1 MTENPITSGRVAG
14 KVALVTGGASGIGR
28 ATAEL
33 FVREGARVAVADIAE
48 DAVRRVAAELA
59 GPDAPTLAF
68 TLDVTSET
76 AWENAVAAILDQ
88 WGRLDILVNNAGI
101 SFGKPLTDTTL
112 DEWRRVTAVNLDGVF
127 LGIKH
132 GGAAMRRTGGGSIV
146 NVSSASGIKPAPG
159 AAAYCASKAGV
170 RMLTRTAALELAP
183 DGIRVNSVSP
193 SGVVTPMWES
203 MPFFAEMTAQL
214 GSAEAVW
221 AMLSKDVPLKRFA
234 EAEEI
239 ALGILYLASDESR
252 FVTATDL
259 PLDGGYTA

>member
-1 MTENPITSGRVAG
+1 MTETSTTSGRLAG
-14 KVALVTGGASGIGR
+14 KIALVTGGASGIGR
-28 ATAEL
+28 AAAEL
-33 FVREGARVAVADIAE
+33 FVREGARVAVADISE
-48 DAVRRVAAELA
+48 DGVRRVADVL
-59 GPDAPTLAF
+59 PDVLPL
-68 TLDVTSET
+68 TLDVTSEP
-76 AWENAVAAILDQ
+76 AWEAAVAAVLDR
-88 WGRLDILVNNAGI
+88 WGRLDVLVNNAGI
-101 SFGKPLTDTTL
+101 SFGKPLTETAL
-112 DEWRRVTAVNLDGVF
+112 DEWRRVMAVNLDGVF

-221 AMLSKDVPLKRFA
+221 AALSKDVPLKRFA

>member
-1 MTENPITSGRVAG
+1 MTEKNIHPGRLAG
-14 KVALVTGGASGIGR
+14 KIALITGGASGIGR
-28 ATAEL
+28 AAAEL
-33 FVREGARVAVADIAE
+33 FVREGARVAVADISE
-48 DAVRRVAAELA
+48 DGVRRVAEAL
-59 GPDAPTLAF
+59 PDVLPL
-68 TLDVTSET
+68 TLDVTSEP
-76 AWENAVAAILDQ
+76 AWEAAVAAVVER
-88 WGRLDILVNNAGI
+88 WGRLDVLVNNAGI
-101 SFGKPLTDTTL
+101 SFGKPLTDTAL
-112 DEWRRVTAVNLDGVF
+112 DEWRRVMAVNLDGVF

-132 GGAAMRRTGGGSIV
+132 GGAAMRPTGGGSIV

-203 MPFFAEMTAQL
+203 MPFFAEMAAQL

-221 AMLSKDVPLKRFA
+221 AELSKDVPLKRFA

>member
-1 MTENPITSGRVAG
+1 MTEPSARPGRLAG

-28 ATAEL
+28 AAAEL
-33 FVREGARVAVADIAE
+33 FVREGARVAVADISE
-48 DAVRRVAAELA
+48 DGVHRVAE
-59 GPDAPTLAF
+59 TLPNVEVLPL
-68 TLDVTSET
+68 TLDVTSEP
-76 AWENAVAAILDQ
+76 AWKAAVAAVLDR
-88 WGRLDILVNNAGI
+88 WGRLDVLVNNAGI
-101 SFGKPLTDTTL
+101 SFGKPLTDTAL
-112 DEWRRVTAVNLDGVF
+112 DEWRRVMAVNLDGVF